1 MTDNTEILKTLQVA
15 VNLLV
20 KQQEEQEE
28 KKQGYKIVQA
38 YKRDKTRFITC
49 KEASKD
55 YPLSE
60 VKFRELCRGKKKGF
74 PSIKINSRYYIIADL
89 LDEWFEKNIGIEI

>member
-1 MTDNTEILKTLQVA
+1 MVIKMTDNTEILKTLQVA

-60 VKFRELCRGKKKGF
+60 VKFR
-74 PSIKINSRYYIIADL
+74 
-89 LDEWFEKNIGIEI
+89 

>member
-1 MTDNTEILKTLQVA
+1 MTDNIEILKTLQSTI
-15 VNLLV
+15 NLLV
-20 KQQEEQEE
+20 AQQQEAIE
-28 KKQGYKIVQA
+28 KEQGYKIVQT

-55 YPLSE
+55 YPISE
-60 VKFRELCRGKKKGF
+60 VKFRELCRSKKKGF
-74 PSIKINSRYYIIADL
+74 PGIKINSRYYIIADL